1 VPTILPEIGGRYDTL
16 YAVECAAHA
25 GTPSASSCSSCQKGF
40 CDACL
45 SWEVD
50 GKPACAGCGAR
61 EEDRSR
67 SIGATM
73 LALVGVGYLA
83 TLAIGY
89 LLFKSRPYVGGIA
102 AVVAILLGR
111 LLQMYLRV
119 PVVTRREPH
128 AG

>member
-1 VPTILPEIGGRYDTL
+1 M
-16 YAVECAAHA
+16 ECAAHA
-25 GTPSASSCSSCQKGF
+25 GTPVASSCSSCQKSF

-50 GKPACAGCGAR
+50 GKPTCAECGAR
-61 EEDRSR
+61 EDDRSR

-83 TLAIGY
+83 TVAIGY
-89 LLFKSRPYVGGIA
+89 LLFKARPYVGGIA
-102 AVVAILLGR
+102 AVVAIMLGR
-111 LLQMYLRV
+111 LLQMYLPV
-119 PVVTRREPH
+119 PVVRRREPH